1 VPTGPRRGAILR
13 WLLPVVLVV
22 AAGSVGAGLLVR
34 DLYGPPPSADG
45 HQIVSPTGGVPS
57 SVPRSAQ
64 PGDAVVRL
72 STDAAQHPDQQ
83 RVLAVLQQFFDAIN
97 QHSYDQWRTTV
108 TIDRVK
114 RTDQQKWLSDY
125 ETTTDGTI
133 VVHRIDDASNST
145 LRILLSFV
153 STQDVSKAPPG
164 LGDCIRWRVVY
175 VLAWEHGD
183 LRIDV
188 SPESRTPQADPC

>member
-1 VPTGPRRGAILR
+1 MR

-22 AAGSVGAGLLVR
+22 AAGSVGAGLLAR
-34 DLYGPPPSADG
+34 DLYARPELAESG
-45 HQIVSPTGGVPS
+45 QVVSPTGGADS

-72 STDAAQHPDQQ
+72 SADAAQHPDQQ
-83 RVLAVLQQFFDAIN
+83 RVLAVLQQFFDAID
-97 QHSYDQWRTTV
+97 QHSYDQWRKTV
-108 TIDRVK
+108 TKDRVE